1 MEAGEPVTEFTV
13 MERAVLVKQ
22 AVPDLTV
29 TAPLVNGV
37 GNVTDTEVV
46 PCPLLMTAPV
56 GAVHV

>member
-1 MEAGEPVTEFTV
+1 MEAGELATEFTV

-37 GNVTDTEVV
+37 GNVTVREVV
-46 PCPLLMTAPV
+46 PCPLLITAPV
-56 GAVHV
+56 GTVQV